1 MGAHVS
7 LTIRSLAALSCMAKK
22 SMIARDVKRKK
33 TVERYAAKRAA
44 LMAAFNAAEDPMDRL
59 EIHRKIQALPRNSA
73 RIRVRNRCWATGKP
87 RGVYR
92 DFGLCR
98 NQLRERAHKGELPG
112 VVKSSW

>member
-1 MGAHVS
+1 
-7 LTIRSLAALSCMAKK
+7 MAKK
-22 SMIARDVKRKK
+22 SIIARDVKRKK
-33 TVERYAAKRAA
+33 MTERYAAKRAS
-44 LMAAFNAAEDPMDRL
+44 LMAAFNTAADPMSRL

-73 RIRVRNRCWATGKP
+73 PNRIRNRCWATGKP

>member
-1 MGAHVS
+1 
-7 LTIRSLAALSCMAKK
+7 MAKK

-44 LMAAFNAAEDPMDRL
+44 LMAAFNSAEDPMDRL

-73 RIRVRNRCWATGKP
+73 SIRVRNRCRATGKP

>member
-1 MGAHVS
+1 
-7 LTIRSLAALSCMAKK
+7 
-22 SMIARDVKRKK
+22 MIARDVKRKK
-33 TVERYAAKRAA
+33 MVDRFAPKRAA
-44 LMAAFNAAEDPMDRL
+44 LKAAMEAAGDPMERL
-59 EIHRKIQALPRNSA
+59 EIHRKLQDLPRNSA
-73 RIRVRNRCWATGKP
+73 PSRLRNRCWATGKP

>member
-1 MGAHVS
+1 
-7 LTIRSLAALSCMAKK
+7 MAKK

-33 TVERYAAKRAA
+33 LTERYAAKRAA
-44 LMAAFNAAEDPMDRL
+44 LMAAFNDASDPMDRL

-73 RIRVRNRCWATGKP
+73 PNRIRNRCWATGKP
-87 RGVYR
+87 RGYYR

-98 NQLRERAHKGELPG
+98 NQLRERAHKSELPG

>member
-1 MGAHVS
+1 
-7 LTIRSLAALSCMAKK
+7 MAKK

-33 TVERYAAKRAA
+33 MAERYAANRAA
-44 LMAAFNAAEDPMDRL
+44 LMAAFNEADDPMDRL

-73 RIRVRNRCWATGKP
+73 PSRIRNRCWATGKP
-87 RGVYR
+87 RGYYR

>member
-1 MGAHVS
+1 
-7 LTIRSLAALSCMAKK
+7 MAKK
-22 SMIARDVKRKK
+22 SMIARDVKRKRMA
-33 TVERYAAKRAA
+33 ERYAAKRAA
-44 LMAAFNAAEDPMDRL
+44 LMTAFNAADDPMDRL

-73 RIRVRNRCWATGKP
+73 PSRIRNRCWATGKP
-87 RGVYR
+87 RGYYR

>member
-1 MGAHVS
+1 
-7 LTIRSLAALSCMAKK
+7 MATK

-33 TVERYAAKRAA
+33 LVERFAARRAA
-44 LMAAFNAAEDPMDRL
+44 LMDAFEAAADPMERL
-59 EIHRKIQALPRNSA
+59 EIHRKIQGLPRNSA
-73 RIRVRNRCWATGKP
+73 RVRLRNRCWATGKS

>member
-1 MGAHVS
+1 
-7 LTIRSLAALSCMAKK
+7 MAKK

-33 TVERYAAKRAA
+33 LVQKYAAKRKS
-44 LMAAFNAAEDPMDRL
+44 LLNEFNSAKDPMERL

-73 RIRVRNRCWATGKP
+73 PNRVRNRCWATGNP

-98 NQLRERAHKGELPG
+98 NQLRQRAHNGELPG
-112 VVKSSW
+112 GVKSSW